1 MQITGKKSKRNWRY
15 RHEKSFIQVVVREY
29 LQSGQSLKQVAK
41 KFGVPCTSVW
51 EWTKRFSS
59 ELTAETSS
67 PMTPEEQQ
75 QLEAL
80 KKQNEE
86 LKKKLDLANLKITGL
101 EMMIDIAEEEL
112 KLDIRKKPG
121 TKQSED

>member
-15 RHEKSFIQVVVREY
+15 SHEKSFIQVVVREY
-29 LQSGQSLKQVAK
+29 LQSNLSLKQVAK

-59 ELTAETSS
+59 ELTAETPS